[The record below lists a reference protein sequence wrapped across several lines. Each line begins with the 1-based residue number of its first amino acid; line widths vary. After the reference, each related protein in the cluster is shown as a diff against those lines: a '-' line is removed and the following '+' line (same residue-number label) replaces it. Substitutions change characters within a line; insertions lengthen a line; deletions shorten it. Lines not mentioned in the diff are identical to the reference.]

1 MIPDN
6 EDAVYEPRE
15 DLSETAGLA
24 SAAPGEP
31 EETGAVGLLAEREAE
46 LAATIDRLKRLQ
58 AEFENYRKRSAR
70 DVAALRERVA
80 DDEICSFLPLFDS
93 LERAFTAYGE
103 TKDAEGFVV
112 GVERIFGQFRQTLE
126 QKGLRRI
133 CTIGERFD
141 PELHEALVALPSE
154 EEKNTVIEELSPG
167 YARAGR
173 TLLPSKVAV
182 SQGPGAE
189 EKEES

>member
-15 DLSETAGLA
+15 DLSETAG
-24 SAAPGEP
+24 PGEP

-93 LERAFTAYGE
+93 LERAFAAYGE
-103 TKDAEGFVV
+103 TKDADVLVV
-112 GVERIFGQFRQTLE
+112 GVERIFGQFRQILE
-126 QKGLRRI
+126 QKGLERI